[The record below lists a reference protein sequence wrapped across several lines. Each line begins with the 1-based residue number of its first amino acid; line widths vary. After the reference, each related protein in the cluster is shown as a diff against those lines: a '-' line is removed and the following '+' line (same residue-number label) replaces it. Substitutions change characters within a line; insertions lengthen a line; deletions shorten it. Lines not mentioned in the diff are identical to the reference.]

1 MSNTSNLFCGAR
13 KAIGL
18 STSAIAQ
25 MAGVSDKTYSA
36 HENENNEMFRLQ
48 ELKPLYLSAD
58 EQGRKLVMNAIEQFF
73 CLSKPV

>member
-1 MSNTSNLFCGAR
+1 MNNTSNLFCGAR

-25 MAGVSDKTYSA
+25 MAGVSDKAYST
-36 HENENNEMFRLQ
+36 HENESNEMFRLQ
-48 ELKPLYLSAD
+48 ELKPLYRSAD

-73 CLSKPV
+73 LS